1 MKITLKTVFVVT
13 VLLVLHSCLATATTY
28 DAPLEPGQTV
38 YQRQGAVRTTNN
50 TVDNTYIYNSIP
62 EPSQLQM
69 KSLNNNNIPEP
80 GQLQMK
86 SSNDDNIPEPGQQEL
101 KTEDD
106 DNDNDNDNSVPEP
119 GQLEMKTDEDAN

>member
-1 MKITLKTVFVVT
+1 MKITLKTMFIVM

-38 YQRQGAVRTTNN
+38 YQRQGSVRTTNN
-50 TVDNTYIYNSIP
+50 TI
-62 EPSQLQM
+62 
-69 KSLNNNNIPEP
+69 NNNNVYNNIPEP

-86 SSNDDNIPEPGQQEL
+86 SPNDNNIPEPGQLQMKSPNNDNIPEPGQQEL

-106 DNDNDNDNSVPEP
+106 DNDDDNNVPEP